1 MPGVGDYSLFQ
12 SCRFCLPIYLSCY
25 SLGTMTSA
33 RVQGSLD
40 YLNSQEP
47 DDESQATAIDT
58 VERLLVGDDIET
70 SQKTSTDPI
79 SGIKPAPILVT
90 KVARCLAKRAEYNSP
105 LQKSGICD
113 WADTPNNEECTAI
126 MISRK
131 KQRIHANTKVKH
143 LASQRYGGNG
153 SSTRAGFIS
162 DCIGGDSA
170 ADSFNKPEPFG
181 STDDLY
187 EAYDIGPST
196 QMAAEAMEALSNAS
210 TVNCVVRENAHP
222 ESSALITNLGKERKA
237 DKIHS
242 IEPPIQKRLVGQ
254 WQGKQKE
261 SWTVAACKEP
271 SPRHLVRVI
280 QIF

>member
-1 MPGVGDYSLFQ
+1 MSRPS
-12 SCRFCLPIYLSCY
+12 
-25 SLGTMTSA
+25 
-33 RVQGSLD
+33 VQGSLD

-47 DDESQATAIDT
+47 GDESQATAIDT

-70 SQKTSTDPI
+70 YQKTSTDPI
-79 SGIKPAPILVT
+79 SGIKSASILLT

-131 KQRIHANTKVKH
+131 KQRIHANTQLKH
-143 LASQRYGGNG
+143 LASQRHGVNG

-170 ADSFNKPEPFG
+170 VDSFKKPEPVC
-181 STDDLY
+181 SRDDLY

-242 IEPPIQKRLVGQ
+242 IEPPVRLYY
-254 WQGKQKE
+254 
-261 SWTVAACKEP
+261 P
-271 SPRHLVRVI
+271 
-280 QIF
+280 